1 MKANV
6 IKAIDSYYQSRMDQ
20 YWVELN
26 KNIDDLDIDAAIV
39 TLQKYSNILS
49 QFNLMQKFK
58 SHMMEELNRGYNEDK
73 NNTTDS
79 ANQ

>member
-6 IKAIDSYYQSRMDQ
+6 IKAIDSYYQSKMDQ

-26 KNIDDLDIDAAIV
+26 KNIDDLDIDAAIT

-58 SHMMEELNRGYNEDK
+58 SHMMEELNRGYNEGKDD
-73 NNTTDS
+73 TTNS
-79 ANQ
+79 AG